1 MNYKTLFK
9 TILLILA
16 VFIYSCDDS
25 LKDLGFTIQPDTDRI
40 TVGTDSLFIK
50 ARTISVDSLLP
61 DGMYAKTKKPVL
73 GEYIDELFGS
83 IKSDYAGEFY
93 YPEGKN
99 FPDGATIDSVKVAVF
114 YNSWKGDSLAP
125 INLSVYEVNKSLPIG
140 SHYTSFDPKD
150 YVDISS
156 PIGSTLFSAGNFEVP
171 ESIRQERDYYHRA
184 FVDLPKSIGERIH
197 DEAVSNEDLDT
208 DSFRE
213 FFKGLYF
220 TTDFGVGAIL
230 RVDHT
235 YLYLHYHYLDE
246 KGSSTNQD
254 TIRTGSL
261 ILNTTPEVTQINQ
274 VKNKNDKL
282 LKENAEYVYLK
293 SPAGVFTELT
303 FPFSEKSDKLNN
315 QALNLAKFKVTAL
328 PERDSEL
335 KFKLDP
341 SPYLLLINKDDLKD
355 FFEKRRV
362 PDNVT
367 SFYAQFDPTTY
378 TYNFGNLSSM
388 VNYYKEEND
397 GKVKDLT
404 FLLVPIDVEIT
415 NIQNQASI
423 TAVYNQMTPTATT
436 IFKTPD
442 KMKMDL
448 IFSKL

>member
-1 MNYKTLFK
+1 MLVA
-9 TILLILA
+9 L
-16 VFIYSCDDS
+16 IYSCDDS
-25 LKDLGFTIQPDTDRI
+25 LKDLGFTIQPETDRI

-61 DGMYAKTKKPVL
+61 DGMFAKTKSPVL
-73 GEYIDELFGS
+73 GEYKDELFGT

-93 YPEGKN
+93 YPEGVN
-99 FPDGATIDSVKVAVF
+99 FPEGAIIDSVKVAVF

-125 INLSVYEVNKSLPIG
+125 INLSVYEVTKSLPRG
-140 SHYTSFDPKD
+140 SHNTSVDPKD

-156 PIGSTLFSAGNFEVP
+156 PIGSTLFSAGNVEVP

-184 FVDLPKSIGERIH
+184 FVDLPKSLGEGIF
-197 DEAVSNEDLDT
+197 DYAMSNKDLDL
-208 DSFRE
+208 DGFRE

-220 TTDFGVGAIL
+220 TTDFGSGAIMT
-230 RVDHT
+230 VDHT
-235 YLYLHYHYLDE
+235 YLYLHFHYLDK

-254 TIRTGSL
+254 TIRASNL

-274 VKNKNDKL
+274 IKNKNDNL
-282 LKENAEYVYLK
+282 LKENDEFVFIK
-293 SPAGVFTELT
+293 SPAGVFTEIT
-303 FPFSEKSDKLNN
+303 FPFSEKADKLNN
-315 QALNLAKFKVTAL
+315 QALNLAKFEITAL
-328 PERDSEL
+328 PERDSDL
-335 KFKLDP
+335 KFKLNP
-341 SPYLLLINKDDLKD
+341 SPYLLLINKDDLKE

-367 SFYAQFDPTTY
+367 SFYAQLDPTTY

-388 VNYYKEEND
+388 VNYYKEKND
-397 GKVKDLT
+397 GKVEDLT
-404 FLLVPIDVEIT
+404 YLLVPIDVEIT

-423 TAVYNQMTPTATT
+423 TGVFNQMTPTATT